1 MDDNRLAQQLQAI
14 ALKAEARAYD
24 YGITDLTGHE

>member
-1 MDDNRLAQQLQAI
+1 MDDGKLANQLQAI
-14 ALKAEARAYD
+14 ALKAEAKAYG